1 MDELLRM
8 EHVSK
13 RFGDFY
19 ANRDINLSVRKGEV
33 HTLLGENGAGKSTLM
48 NVLIGLYQPTEGK
61 IFLNG
66 KEVRIDS
73 PAQAVKLGIGMVHQH
88 FMLVEAMTVFENI
101 ILGDRNT
108 KGIFID
114 KEARKKEI
122 LELAERYGLDVELD
136 RPSRRLPWAPSS
148 GWKILKTLYRGA
160 ELLILD
166 EPINGLDPIGIAEV
180 RDFIRELCDAG
191 GKTILISSHIL
202 SEISL
207 LADDVGIIGHGRLLE
222 EESLKELE
230 AKNAKYIHFCVSDA
244 QKAAQVI
251 AAAFR
256 SKDIQLADANNLYL
270 YDTALPVARINRSFI
285 EAGIDIQEAHL
296 CENTLED
303 YFKEITGGEGIA

>member
-13 RFGDFY
+13 RSGDFY

-136 RPSRRLPWAPSS
+136 RPITEIAVGAQQRVE
-148 GWKILKTLYRGA
+148 ILKTLYRGA

-166 EPINGLDPIGIAEV
+166 EPANFVDNKFENELYRTLHELNRRMAIVMVSHDIG
-180 RDFIRELCDAG
+180 
-191 GKTILISSHIL
+191 TISSVVK
-202 SEISL
+202 EIVCVNRRVHRHRSN
-207 LADDVGIIGHGRLLE
+207 IITE
-222 EESLKELE
+222 EQLR
-230 AKNAKYIHFCVSDA
+230 NYDCP
-244 QKAAQVI
+244 
-251 AAAFR
+251 
-256 SKDIQLADANNLYL
+256 IQLVSHGHIPH
-270 YDTALPVARINRSFI
+270 TV
-285 EAGIDIQEAHL
+285 
-296 CENTLED
+296 LEHHPGD
-303 YFKEITGGEGIA
+303 CCCDHE